1 MAVSELTLK
10 HSVSVKLNNGT
21 KDGIVQTVSISLG
34 SLDKDEWDA
43 QKAMNIVDLMEPCL
57 SKSIYEVQKT
67 TTTRLMND

>member
-21 KDGIVQTVSISLG
+21 KDGKVQTVSISFG